1 VTADEKSKFQ
11 NPKSKIKR
19 GVKPMSSTESKEP
32 VLYITFS
39 LEDEM
44 FAVDV
49 SQVREILDSTRITK
63 IPRAPEFMRGVIN
76 VRGSVVPVV
85 DMRLKFGMASAESTA
100 NTRIIVLELNLD
112 GETMILGALADSVKD
127 VIELEQ
133 SQIEDPPKIGS
144 RWKTE
149 FIKGIGKRNDEFI
162 ILLDIDRIF
171 SSDELAIV
179 ETASAGAT
187 VEENI

>member
-1 VTADEKSKFQ
+1 
-11 NPKSKIKR
+11 
-19 GVKPMSSTESKEP
+19 MSSTESKEP

>member
-1 VTADEKSKFQ
+1 MNDTASDQ
-11 NPKSKIKR
+11 
-19 GVKPMSSTESKEP
+19 TA
-32 VLYITFS
+32 LYITFG
-39 LEDEM
+39 LEEEM

-85 DMRLKFGMASAESTA
+85 DMRLKFGIPGAENTV
-100 NTRIIVLELNLD
+100 NTRIIVLELNKD
-112 GETMILGALADSVKD
+112 GNTVVLGALADSVKD
-127 VIELEQ
+127 VIELEPG
-133 SQIEDPPKIGS
+133 QIEEPPRIGS
-144 RWKTE
+144 RWRTD
-149 FIKGIGKRNDEFI
+149 FINGIGKRNGEFI

-179 ETASAGAT
+179 EATSAETT
-187 VEENI
+187 VEEGV

>member
-1 VTADEKSKFQ
+1 MSESIQTA
-11 NPKSKIKR
+11 
-19 GVKPMSSTESKEP
+19 
-32 VLYITFS
+32 LYITFR
-39 LEDEM
+39 LADDM

-49 SQVREILDSTRITK
+49 GQVREILDSTKITK

-85 DMRLKFGMASAESTA
+85 DMRLKFGMPPAENTS

-112 GETMILGALADSVKD
+112 GDTLVLGALADSVKD
-127 VIELEQ
+127 VIELTPDR
-133 SQIEDPPKIGS
+133 IEAPPRIGS

-149 FIKGIGKRNDEFI
+149 FIKGIGKRNEEFI

-171 SSDELAIV
+171 SSDQLAV
-179 ETASAGAT
+179 VDMVSAEAGTETLSGGGFVDAAL
-187 VEENI
+187 

>member
-1 VTADEKSKFQ
+1 
-11 NPKSKIKR
+11 
-19 GVKPMSSTESKEP
+19 
-32 VLYITFS
+32 
-39 LEDEM
+39 M
-44 FAVDV
+44 FALDV

-85 DMRLKFGMASAESTA
+85 DMRLKFGMEAVENTSH
-100 NTRIIVLELNLD
+100 TRIIVLELAQD
-112 GETMILGALADSVKD
+112 GETITLGALADSVKD
-127 VIELEQ
+127 VIEL
-133 SQIEDPPKIGS
+133 SRGQIEAPPKIGS

-171 SSDELAIV
+171 TSDQIALV
-179 ETASAGAT
+179 DTASAGAAAET
-187 VEENI
+187 VE

>member
-1 VTADEKSKFQ
+1 
-11 NPKSKIKR
+11 
-19 GVKPMSSTESKEP
+19 MSSLESEQTT
-32 VLYITFS
+32 LYITFR

-63 IPRAPEFMRGVIN
+63 IPRAPDFMRGVIN

-85 DMRLKFGMASAESTA
+85 DMRMKFGMPSAERTS

-112 GETMILGALADSVKD
+112 GDTIVMGAMADSVQD
-127 VIELEQ
+127 VIELDQ
-133 SQIEDPPKIGS
+133 GQIEGPPKIGS

-179 ETASAGAT
+179 ETASSE
-187 VEENI
+187 VEIEEDV

>member
-1 VTADEKSKFQ
+1 
-11 NPKSKIKR
+11 
-19 GVKPMSSTESKEP
+19 MSDLESKEP
-32 VLYITFS
+32 ILYITFS

-85 DMRLKFGMASAESTA
+85 DMRMKFGMASAESTA

-112 GETMILGALADSVKD
+112 GETLVLGALADSVND

-133 SQIEDPPKIGS
+133 SQIEDPPRIGS

-171 SSDELAIV
+171 SSDELALV
-179 ETASAGAT
+179 DTTATGA
-187 VEENI
+187 VAEEKE

>member
-1 VTADEKSKFQ
+1 
-11 NPKSKIKR
+11 
-19 GVKPMSSTESKEP
+19 MSSLESEQA

-49 SQVREILDSTRITK
+49 SKVREILDSTRITK

-76 VRGSVVPVV
+76 VRGGVVPVV
-85 DMRLKFGMASAESTA
+85 DMRLKFGMPNVENTS
-100 NTRIIVLELNLD
+100 NTRIIVLELELE
-112 GETMILGALADSVKD
+112 GETIVLGALADSVRD
-127 VIELEQ
+127 VVELDQGRIEG
-133 SQIEDPPKIGS
+133 PPRIGS
-144 RWKTE
+144 RWRTE

-179 ETASAGAT
+179 DTTASEAVVETA
-187 VEENI
+187 E

>member
-1 VTADEKSKFQ
+1 MND
-11 NPKSKIKR
+11 I
-19 GVKPMSSTESKEP
+19 ESGQTT
-32 VLYITFS
+32 LYITFG
-39 LEDEM
+39 LEEEM

-85 DMRLKFGMASAESTA
+85 DMRLKFGMASAENTA
-100 NTRIIVLELNLD
+100 NTRIIVLELEQD
-112 GETMILGALADSVKD
+112 GNTVVLGALADSVKD

-133 SQIEDPPKIGS
+133 SQIEDPPRIGS
-144 RWKTE
+144 RWRTE
-149 FIKGIGKRNDEFI
+149 FINGIGKRNDEFI

-171 SSDELAIV
+171 SSDELAVVDTAASEAEV
-179 ETASAGAT
+179 ETI
-187 VEENI
+187 E

>member
-1 VTADEKSKFQ
+1 
-11 NPKSKIKR
+11 
-19 GVKPMSSTESKEP
+19 MSTSGTQETS
-32 VLYITFS
+32 LYITFR
-39 LEDEM
+39 LADEM

-49 SQVREILDSTRITK
+49 SQVREILDSSTITK

-85 DMRLKFGMASAESTA
+85 DMRRKFGMEDVERTA
-100 NTRIIVLELNLD
+100 NTRIIVLELSLD
-112 GETMILGALADSVKD
+112 GETLVLGALADSVKD
-127 VIELEQ
+127 VIELEPDH
-133 SQIEDPPKIGS
+133 IEAPPKIGS

-162 ILLDIDRIF
+162 IILDIDRIF

-179 ETASAGAT
+179 DSSILA
-187 VEENI
+187 EESEGVA